1 MASSMQDNINS
12 IILSFIN
19 KAAEENGSNDGNGAG
34 QAEGNPSSSSS
45 PKNSGS
51 TPNDGLLTQIAAQ
64 HGGQGSTEGDE
75 SPNRADNHSPTD
87 SNNQDQP
94 ISGISLLAHPSMQS
108 SMKRT
113 SDSISSY
120 DHQINPIDMD
130 HQERKKQERKR
141 ERNRIAAAKCRE
153 RKMTKINTL
162 ENEVKQMQTQ
172 IKNYTIE
179 RDYYKNRCTRIV
191 EMVNE
196 YIKKGDKVV
205 PISGIQQIIE
215 TITDDERERMHAGE
229 PDEPNSKHSKYG
241 M

>member
-1 MASSMQDNINS
+1 MQDNINS

-19 KAAEENGSNDGNGAG
+19 KAQEENNSNNDGASNENAV
-34 QAEGNPSSSSS
+34 SSSNS
-45 PKNSGS
+45 PKNSA
-51 TPNDGLLTQIAAQ
+51 TPTTNGLPLLGQI
-64 HGGQGSTEGDE
+64 GQQASTEGSN
-75 SPNRADNHSPTD
+75 SPNRGDNQSP
-87 SNNQDQP
+87 SQDQP
-94 ISGISLLAHPSMQS
+94 ISGISLLSHPSM
-108 SMKRT
+108 KRPAET
-113 SDSISSY
+113 INDY
-120 DHQINPIDMD
+120 NNQINPIDMD
-130 HQERKKQERKR
+130 AQERKKQERKR

-196 YIKKGDKVV
+196 YIKKGDKQV
-205 PISGIQQIIE
+205 PIAEIQHIIE
-215 TITDDERERMHAGE
+215 TITDEERERMHGGE
-229 PDEPNSKHSKYG
+229 PDEPSSKHNKYG